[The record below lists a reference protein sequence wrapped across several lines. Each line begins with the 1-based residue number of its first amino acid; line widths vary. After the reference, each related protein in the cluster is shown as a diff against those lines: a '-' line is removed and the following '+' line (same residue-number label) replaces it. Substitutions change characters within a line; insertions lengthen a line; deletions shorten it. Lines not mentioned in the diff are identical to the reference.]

1 MRKIITVFAS
11 VALGLFLLTT
21 VLLRFV
27 STRTGHHAAIYDNLR
42 RLDSAKQQCVMEQ
55 KAPPDSWPTKSNILP
70 YLARNPNSKFD
81 EVIPSVCGEVYI
93 INRADRPVL
102 VYFPKDIQNPIEG
115 VFRGGMLMTMEDL
128 QNQRQRKPVR

>member
-1 MRKIITVFAS
+1 
-11 VALGLFLLTT
+11 LLTT

-27 STRTGHHAAIYDNLR
+27 STRTGHHPAIYDNLR

-55 KAPPDSWPTKSNILP
+55 KAPPGSWPTKSNILP
-70 YLARNPNSKFD
+70 YLARNPNSEFD

-102 VYFPKDIQNPIEG
+102 VYFPKEVQHPSEG
-115 VFRGGMLMTMEDL
+115 VFREGLLMSMEDL
-128 QNQRQRKPVR
+128 QHYRKR